1 MIVIAT
7 RVKTFLHP
15 YIYYMASERLQ
26 GEKQFHSMN
35 YLLEVVNMRVQ
46 IYVFTRAAI
55 KIKIFYSCRTGVVRV
70 ALVPH
75 WCRSC
80 NTYVARISLVSLVS
94 HSCRLCR
101 TRVARIWHS
110 CCKLV

>member
-1 MIVIAT
+1 
-7 RVKTFLHP
+7 
-15 YIYYMASERLQ
+15 MASERLQ

-70 ALVPH
+70 TL
-75 WCRSC
+75 
-80 NTYVARISLVSLVS
+80 ISLVS
-94 HSCRLCR
+94 HSCRSYL
-101 TRVARIWHS
+101 TRVA
-110 CCKLV
+110 CVVLVSLVSGTRVVN